1 MALADRKAVFAGRAE
16 ELRVLQTELGR
27 EAHEANPTRIVN
39 LWGAHGVGKTALVN
53 AFLSRSVVT
62 GQPAGWLRSSSV
74 PQTAT
79 VGDLVRILAGSL
91 QTTVPTVNT
100 GLADLISSLDSGS
113 APHAGLSPP
122 PVDPAPQSFL
132 PVSAADSERSRM
144 ARALVKGLSAVFGSS
159 SGSPSSAAPALLIKL
174 GIELDL
180 FDEMSPL
187 LQQWIG
193 RHLCPALDQPAF
205 FDFFFLLT
213 SGAPQAGAGEFLDQ
227 HAMPVAVL
235 DLPLS
240 PLTFEETCEGL
251 REAGVAVKSFERIFL
266 ETAGWPKRL
275 APVFADG
282 DLTPEPDALDLD
294 RATGLLAGKTDP
306 QKDRL
311 LAAAF
316 LPECNLESM
325 SLFGGA
331 VAGRAAMAWLQ
342 DLPDLARRI
351 RLRPDAFILD
361 AAMRRALQD
370 WSTQNEPRK
379 ATECRYRA
387 EIYRQ
392 MLEMVP
398 SFEHRQQLVPL
409 AAFQHFDLDLL
420 EAVQPQQAKT
430 LRAFVARFPGYFQR
444 SFRSLTI
451 VEPLKSAVKAYASW
465 IDPARYQSQT
475 EMLRSIWKKKHDS
488 LLQDIDGL
496 EQELAQYE
504 DEKQILFIQ
513 IQALNDQ
520 IAQQKE
526 YSRPLTQLRP
536 RPSIRLPR
544 RNRIALVPLLFETS
558 GVIGI
563 YVGILFI
570 RVANDAAITYICL
583 GLYLIAWGMFMPTST
598 QAALQ
603 SNAAMPSAPASPAA
617 IATSGAMASLR
628 RQIEENINHLRLQT
642 LTFENKRRRLTQ
654 QFAKVNQTL
663 SAAYQKLN
671 EPYV

>member
-1 MALADRKAVFAGRAE
+1 MALADRKTVFAGRAK

-39 LWGAHGVGKTALVN
+39 IWGAHGVGKTALIN
-53 AFLSRSVVT
+53 TFLSRSVVT
-62 GQPAGWLRSSSV
+62 GQPAGWLRASSV
-74 PQTAT
+74 PKTAAI
-79 VGDLVRILAGSL
+79 GDLVRALARSF
-91 QTTVPTVNT
+91 QATVPTVNT
-100 GLADLISSLDSGS
+100 TLADLIPSMDSAS
-113 APHAGLSPP
+113 EPPAGLSPP
-122 PVDPAPQSFL
+122 PVEPAHGSFL
-132 PVSAADSERSRM
+132 PDSAADSERSRM

-159 SGSPSSAAPALLIKL
+159 SGSPSSTAPPLRIKL
-174 GIELDL
+174 GIELDA
-180 FDEMSPL
+180 FDELSL
-187 LQQWIG
+187 LLRQWIG
-193 RHLCPALDQPAF
+193 QHLCPALGQLAP
-205 FDFFFLLT
+205 FDFCFLLT

-227 HAMPVAVL
+227 HAMPVTVL

-251 REAGVAVKSFERIFL
+251 REAGVAEKSFERIFL

-275 APVFADG
+275 APVFTEG

-294 RATGLLAGKTDP
+294 LALRFLADKTDP
-306 QKDRL
+306 QKDWL

-316 LPECNLESM
+316 LPECNVESM

-331 VAGRAAMAWLQ
+331 VAGREAMAWLQ
-342 DLPDLARRI
+342 DLPELAHRI

-370 WSTQNEPRK
+370 WATQNEPRK

-409 AAFQHFDLDLL
+409 AAFQHFNPDLL
-420 EAVQPQQAKT
+420 EAVRPQQAKT
-430 LRAFVARFPGYFQR
+430 LWAFVARFPGYFQH

-451 VEPLKSAVKAYASW
+451 VEPLKSALKAYASW
-465 IDPARYQSQT
+465 IDPAPYQGQT
-475 EMLRSIWKKKHDS
+475 EMLRSIWEKKHDS
-488 LLQDIDGL
+488 LLKDID
-496 EQELAQYE
+496 EFERELAQYE

-544 RNRIALVPLLFETS
+544 RNRIGLVPLLFETS
-558 GVIGI
+558 GVICI

-583 GLYLIAWGMFMPTST
+583 GLYLIALGMFMPTSSKAT
-598 QAALQ
+598 LQ

-617 IATSGAMASLR
+617 NATSGAMASLR

-663 SAAYQKLN
+663 SEAYQKLN